1 LNFRRAPADVAIPEG
16 NIVGTTL
23 IAGLSWLLLGQ
34 ASPAPSAGTVVE
46 PQAADQQQL
55 APPAMNQPLDG
66 APAPDRAPVGYAGVP
81 GPEGRN
87 PLPRPKSDPP
97 RLVWTGFKMAGDRS
111 ELFLQTTRPITF
123 EVTEA
128 TAGRAPKLSVF
139 LRNCRI
145 HLKNNARRIDTRF
158 FASSVEEVSARQR
171 RKDVELMVTLEGAA
185 APTPRTEPGP
195 DGTHFLVLSFPPGRA
210 QAPAAAPAIDERVAD
225 PR

>member
-1 LNFRRAPADVAIPEG
+1 M
-16 NIVGTTL
+16 GTTL

-34 ASPAPSAGTVVE
+34 VSPAPLGSAPAAV
-46 PQAADQQQL
+46 PAADSQSQPL

-66 APAPDRAPVGYAGVP
+66 AAPAPTRPLAGYAGVP

-87 PLPRPKSDPP
+87 PLPHPRSDPP

-111 ELFLQTTRPITF
+111 ELFLQTTRPVTF
-123 EVTEA
+123 DVTEA
-128 TAGRAPKLSVF
+128 AAGRAPKLSVF

-158 FASSVEEVSARQR
+158 FASPVEEVSARQR

-185 APTPRTEPGP
+185 APTSRTEAGP

-210 QAPAAAPAIDERVAD
+210 QAPAAPAIDERAAD

>member
-1 LNFRRAPADVAIPEG
+1 
-16 NIVGTTL
+16 VGSTL
-23 IAGLSWLLLGQ
+23 IAGLAWLLLGQ
-34 ASPAPSAGTVVE
+34 ISPPPAGNAPVEPPADDQTTSPSASQ
-46 PQAADQQQL
+46 PL

-66 APAPDRAPVGYAGVP
+66 PPARERPPVGYAGVP
-81 GPEGRN
+81 GPEGRS
-87 PLPRPKSDPP
+87 PFAAPKSDPP

-158 FASSVEEVSARQR
+158 FASPVEQVSARQR

-185 APTPRTEPGP
+185 APTTRTEPGP

-210 QAPAAAPAIDERVAD
+210 QAPAAAAAIDERVAD

>member
-1 LNFRRAPADVAIPEG
+1 MG
-16 NIVGTTL
+16 STL
-23 IAGLSWLLLGQ
+23 IAGLAWLLLGQ
-34 ASPAPSAGTVVE
+34 VSPPPVGSAPVEPPAEDPTASPSAS
-46 PQAADQQQL
+46 QL

-66 APAPDRAPVGYAGVP
+66 PPARERQPVGYAGVP
-81 GPEGRN
+81 GPEGRS
-87 PLPRPKSDPP
+87 PFQPPRSAPP

-123 EVTEA
+123 DVVDG

-158 FASSVEEVSARQR
+158 FASPVEEVSARQR

-185 APTPRTEPGP
+185 APTTRTEPGP

-210 QAPAAAPAIDERVAD
+210 RAPAAAPAIDERVAD